1 MSTRSNHDHLLKL
14 LLVGDT
20 GVGKTC
26 LLMSFTSEE
35 YDPGNYVYIKNIYE
49 IDDA

>member
-35 YDPGNYVYIKNIYE
+35 YDPDTIIHVFLNTTHCI
-49 IDDA
+49 

>member
-35 YDPGNYVYIKNIYE
+35 YDPGITNIYISVMIYYIK
-49 IDDA
+49 